1 MLIETLSLLR
11 CPFCGGRLSVVENAA
26 LERGADRIEHG
37 VLGCECCAFPVVAGI
52 PVLIADD
59 AARNALRALEAG
71 RRGDAL
77 HRLLGLDGARRDAFR
92 ALTAGDGRPTYRDLL
107 GVLCADAEADYLL
120 HRFSDPTFLLA
131 ESLLDALE
139 RARRQGP
146 VLESSSSPAAPTRR
160 TAGRARRPEP
170 APESPGSPADRR
182 SSDSA
187 GAPALTGSESPADPR
202 ISDSAGTSASADPA
216 AGRALDLCG
225 GCGHLARVLLRQPAC
240 AGAVVADI
248 HFWKLWLA
256 ARIVAPACEPVC
268 CDADAPLPFAD
279 DRFATVLL
287 SDAFPYVWHK
297 RLLAGEMQRVAARG
311 GVIVMPHLH
320 SAHGENHSAGDT
332 LSPAAYRDLFA
343 PFAPRLFDDRT
354 LLAALLDE
362 GSIDLAN
369 HTPPAECG
377 ATPSV
382 TLVAARDRGL
392 YRRHTVRARSDVTGV
407 LTVNPL
413 YQVDYADGVSQ
424 LTLAFPGP
432 EYEEEFGLA
441 RRYLPAS
448 LTVEGDLR
456 GAIGPSAAGRD
467 LAELRRRRVLL
478 DLPRGYC

>member
-11 CPFCGGRLSVVENAA
+11 CPFCGVRLSIVENAA
-26 LERGADRIEHG
+26 LERGADRIDHG

-77 HRLLGLDGARRDAFR
+77 HRLLGLEGARRDAFR
-92 ALTAGDGRPTYRDLL
+92 ALTAADGRPTYRDLL

-131 ESLLDALE
+131 ESLLDAL
-139 RARRQGP
+139 
-146 VLESSSSPAAPTRR
+146 
-160 TAGRARRPEP
+160 GRARRRGSALET
-170 APESPGSPADRR
+170 ESPADPR
-182 SSDSA
+182 SSDGA
-187 GAPALTGSESPADPR
+187 GAPASTGSESPADPR

-240 AGAVVADI
+240 AGAVVADV

-332 LSPAAYRDLFA
+332 LSPAAYRNLFA

-362 GSIDLAN
+362 GLVDLAN

-377 ATPSV
+377 DTPSV
-382 TLVAARDRGL
+382 TLVAARDGGL
-392 YRRHTVRARSDVTGV
+392 YRRHAVRGRSDVTGV

-413 YQVDYADGVSQ
+413 YRVDYADGVSR

>member
-11 CPFCGGRLSVVENAA
+11 CPFCGVRLSIVENAA

-71 RRGDAL
+71 RRDDAL
-77 HRLLGLDGARRDAFR
+77 HRLLGLEGARRDAFR
-92 ALTAGDGRPTYRDLL
+92 ALTAADGRPTYRDLL

-131 ESLLDALE
+131 ESLLDAL
-139 RARRQGP
+139 
-146 VLESSSSPAAPTRR
+146 
-160 TAGRARRPEP
+160 GRARRRGSALET
-170 APESPGSPADRR
+170 ESPADPR
-182 SSDSA
+182 SSDGA
-187 GAPALTGSESPADPR
+187 GAPASTGSESPADPR

-240 AGAVVADI
+240 AGAVVADV

-287 SDAFPYVWHK
+287 TDAFPYVWHK
-297 RLLAGEMQRVAARG
+297 RLLASEMQRVAARG

-332 LSPAAYRDLFA
+332 LSPAAYRNLFA

-362 GSIDLAN
+362 GAIDLAN

-392 YRRHTVRARSDVTGV
+392 YRRHAVRVRRGVTGV

-413 YQVDYADGVSQ
+413 YQVDYADGVSR

-456 GAIGPSAAGRD
+456 GAIGQSAAGRR

>member
-1 MLIETLSLLR
+1 MRIETLALLR
-11 CPFCGGRLSVVENAA
+11 CPFCGVRLSVVENAA

-52 PVLIADD
+52 PILIADD

-77 HRLLGLDGARRDAFR
+77 LALLGLEGARRDAFR
-92 ALTAGDGRPTYRDLL
+92 ALTAADGRPTYRDLL

-131 ESLLDALE
+131 ESLLDTLGT
-139 RARRQGP
+139 GP
-146 VLESSSSPAAPTRR
+146 
-160 TAGRARRPEP
+160 TAGTGRGSVELAGRSADLRQRR
-170 APESPGSPADRR
+170 
-182 SSDSA
+182 
-187 GAPALTGSESPADPR
+187 APALTGSEPPADPR
-202 ISDSAGTSASADPA
+202 SSDSAGTSAAADPA
-216 AGRALDLCG
+216 TGRALDLCG

-240 AGAVVADI
+240 AGAVVADV

-297 RLLAGEMQRVAARG
+297 RLLAGEMQRVAAG
-311 GVIVMPHLH
+311 GGAIVMPHLH
-320 SAHGENHSAGDT
+320 SADGDNHSAGDT
-332 LSPAAYRDLFA
+332 LSPATYRDLFA

-362 GSIDLAN
+362 GAIDLAN

-377 ATPSV
+377 DTPSV

-392 YRRHTVRARSDVTGV
+392 YRRHAVRARSDVTGV

-413 YQVDYADGVSQ
+413 YRVDYADGVSR

>member
-1 MLIETLSLLR
+1 MLIETLALLR
-11 CPFCGGRLSVVENAA
+11 CPFCGVRLSVVENAA

-77 HRLLGLDGARRDAFR
+77 HRLLGLEGARRDAFR
-92 ALTAGDGRPTYRDLL
+92 ALTAGGGRPTYRDLL

-131 ESLLDALE
+131 ESLLDAL
-139 RARRQGP
+139 
-146 VLESSSSPAAPTRR
+146 
-160 TAGRARRPEP
+160 GRARRWGP
-170 APESPGSPADRR
+170 APEASSSPADRR
-182 SSDSA
+182 SSDGA
-187 GAPALTGSESPADPR
+187 GAPALTGSESPAYPR
-202 ISDSAGTSASADPA
+202 SSDSAGTLASADPA

-225 GCGHLARVLLRQPAC
+225 GCGHLAHVLSRQPAC
-240 AGAVVADI
+240 AGAVVADV

-279 DRFATVLL
+279 DRFTTVLL

-297 RLLAGEMQRVAARG
+297 RLLAGEMQRVAAGG

-332 LSPAAYRDLFA
+332 LSPTAYRDLFA

-362 GSIDLAN
+362 GAIDLAN

-377 ATPSV
+377 DTPSV
-382 TLVAARDRGL
+382 TLVATRDGRL
-392 YRRHTVRARSDVTGV
+392 YRRHAVRARRGVTGV

-413 YQVDYADGVSQ
+413 YRVDYADGVSR

-456 GAIGPSAAGRD
+456 GAIGPPAAGRD
-467 LAELRRRRVLL
+467 LAELRRQRVLL